1 MSTTRRLVAVL
12 APFALAAAV
21 PTGASAATAFY
32 GVTADNHLVEFQS
45 DNTTTAPAQPIRGLQ
60 ADERIVGLDLRPSDL
75 RLYALTN
82 KNRVV
87 VINPRN
93 AAVRYVGDKAL
104 EPAVSGDAVAFD
116 FNPVVD
122 AIRVETNA
130 AQNLRIS
137 PSTGQ
142 LVPRTITPSPTATP
156 DASPSPS
163 TTPEPSPS
171 PTTAPGVPD
180 GNLQYPA
187 GDAGAGTTPKV
198 TAAAYT
204 NSFPLGATTTL
215 FALDQAR
222 NSLVRQDPP
231 NDGTLRT
238 VGALGTTGTPI
249 AFDIAEQNAGYAA
262 ISTTAGGTRVG
273 LYRVNLETGK
283 ASPTGGN
290 FVIDTRSPIVGIA
303 AAGDV
308 DADKTAPSLSVAS
321 SSTQLRSRLL
331 QGGVQL
337 TVNCDEAC
345 SGTVRVKYAGRTAGT
360 AETEV
365 ARGAGSDRVAV
376 SLDSRTR
383 DAIRS
388 PRGARLILSVDAA
401 DGAGNR
407 SKLTRPIRTR

>member
-1 MSTTRRLVAVL
+1 MSTTRRLAALV
-12 APFALAAAV
+12 APFALAAAI

-45 DNTTTAPAQPIRGLQ
+45 DNTTTVPSTPIRGLQ
-60 ADERIVGLDLRPSDL
+60 ADERIVGLDMRPADL

-82 KNRVV
+82 KSRIV

-93 AAVRYVGDKAL
+93 AAVRYVGDAPIN
-104 EPAVSGDAVAFD
+104 PAVSGDAVGFD

-122 AIRVETNA
+122 AIRLETNA
-130 AQNLRIS
+130 GQNLRIN

-142 LVPRTITPSPTATP
+142 LVPRTVTATP
-156 DASPSPS
+156 APTPEGTTPASP
-163 TTPEPSPS
+163 TETPAA
-171 PTTAPGVPD
+171 TTAPGVPD
-180 GNLQYPA
+180 GNLQYAP

-204 NSFPLGATTTL
+204 NSFPIGTTTSL
-215 FALDQAR
+215 FALDQAK
-222 NSLVRQDPP
+222 NALVRQDPP

-262 ISTTAGGTRVG
+262 ITTTAGGTRVG
-273 LYRVNLETGK
+273 LYRVNLDSGK
-283 ASPTGGN
+283 ATPTGGN

-303 AAGDV
+303 AAGDI

-345 SGTVRVKYAGRTAGT
+345 SGTVRVKYAGRTSGT

-365 ARGAGSDRVAV
+365 GRGAGSDRVAV

-388 PRGARLILSVDAA
+388 PRGARLILSVDVA

-407 SKLTRPIRTR
+407 SQLTRPIRTR